1 VSKNRLCEGEM
12 HTVKMLLKKRETVL
26 GLIIIILVAII
37 TPLAPSFL
45 TYDNITNILKAYTVL
60 GIFSIGV
67 LLVIISGGVDV
78 SFTAIAQVVQY
89 VVVYILLNYFT
100 GNITVAIIMALIIG
114 TTMGLFNG
122 FLIYHYNMPAI
133 IITIATQS
141 LFYGLLYVI
150 TKGKFLYEIPRY
162 FWRLAD
168 AKIFVDSANAAI
180 GLSVV
185 TVIWFFL
192 ALFFS
197 LLLRYTIMGRSIYL
211 IGCNRTAAQRAGINV
226 LKTTLFIYGVTGA
239 ISAIASIVHVSIVQ
253 TVVPSSIVGQEMQV
267 IAAVVLGGAS
277 ITGGR
282 GTVAGTVLGVLL
294 FSILSN
300 ALTLLK
306 ISSYWY
312 NVFIGIIILGSV
324 IINAVQEIRQR
335 RHIVRVNVAE

>member
-1 VSKNRLCEGEM
+1 MGFF
-12 HTVKMLLKKRETVL
+12 KKREVIL
-26 GLIIIILVAII
+26 ALIILLLAAVI

-45 TYDNITNILKAYTVL
+45 TYDNITNILKTYTVL

-89 VVVYILLNYFT
+89 VVVYTLINYVT
-100 GNITVAIIMALIIG
+100 GNLALALIMALVIG
-114 TTMGLFNG
+114 TGLGLFNG
-122 FLIYHYNMPAI
+122 FLIYHYRMPAI

-150 TKGKFLYEIPRY
+150 THGRFLYEVPRY
-162 FWRLAD
+162 FWDL
-168 AKIFVDSANAAI
+168 ANARLFTDAANPAI

-185 TVIWFFL
+185 TVIWFAL
-192 ALFFS
+192 ALVFS
-197 LLLRYTIMGRSIYL
+197 LVLRYSIIGRSIYL
-211 IGCNRTAAQRAGINV
+211 IGCNRTAAQRVGVN
-226 LKTTLFIYGVTGA
+226 LLGTTLFVYGTAGA
-239 ISAIASIVHVSIVQ
+239 IAAVASIVHVSIVQ
-253 TVVPSSIVGQEMQV
+253 TVIPNSIVGQEMQV

-282 GTVAGTVLGVLL
+282 GTVGGTVLGVLL

-324 IINAVQEIRQR
+324 VINAVQEIQQR
-335 RHIVRVNVAE
+335 KNIVRVTIAAD

>member
-1 VSKNRLCEGEM
+1 MNTLKG
-12 HTVKMLLKKRETVL
+12 LLRKRETVL
-26 GLIIIILVAII
+26 ALIILLLGAVI

-45 TYDNITNILKAYTVL
+45 SYDNITNILKANTVL

-89 VVVYILLNYFT
+89 AVVYTLINHIT
-100 GNITVAIIMALIIG
+100 GNLALALIMALLIG
-114 TTMGLFNG
+114 TALGLLNG
-122 FLIYHYNMPAI
+122 FLIYHYRMPAI

-150 TKGKFLYEIPRY
+150 THGRFLYEVPRY
-162 FWRLAD
+162 FWDLANARLFAD
-168 AKIFVDSANAAI
+168 AANPAI

-185 TVIWFFL
+185 TVIWFGMAL
-192 ALFFS
+192 AFS
-197 LLLRYTIMGRSIYL
+197 LILRYSVIGRSVYL
-211 IGCNRTAAQRAGINV
+211 LGCNRTAAQRVGVNI
-226 LKTTLFIYGVTGA
+226 LGTTLFVYGTAGA
-239 ISAIASIVHVSIVQ
+239 VSAAASIVHVSIVQ
-253 TVVPSSIVGQEMQV
+253 TVIPNSIVGQEMQV

-306 ISSYWY
+306 ISPYWY

-324 IINAVQEIRQR
+324 VINAVQEMRQR
-335 RHIVRVNVAE
+335 KNIVRVTIAE

>member
-1 VSKNRLCEGEM
+1 MNKI
-12 HTVKMLLKKRETVL
+12 KMILKKRETILV
-26 GLIIIILVAII
+26 LIIFVLVGII
-37 TPLAPSFL
+37 TPRAPSFL

-60 GIFSIGV
+60 GIFSIAV

-89 VVVYILLNYFT
+89 VVVYILLNFFT
-100 GNITVAIIMALIIG
+100 GNIFIAMLMAVIIG
-114 TTMGLFNG
+114 TLMGLFNG

-150 TKGKFLYEIPRY
+150 TGGKFLYDIPKY
-162 FWRLAD
+162 FWSLAD
-168 AKIFVDSANAAI
+168 ARLFTDSTNAAI

-185 TVIWFFL
+185 TVLWFVL
-192 ALFFS
+192 AFIFS
-197 LLLRYTIMGRSIYL
+197 LLLRYTIIGRSIYL
-211 IGCNRTAAQRAGINV
+211 VGCNRTAAQRAGVNV

-239 ISAIASIVHVSIVQ
+239 ISGIASIVHVSIVQ

-277 ITGGR
+277 ITGGK
-282 GTVAGTVLGVLL
+282 GTVAGTILGVLL

-335 RHIVRVNVAE
+335 RYIVRVNVI

>member
-1 VSKNRLCEGEM
+1 MSVLKG
-12 HTVKMLLKKRETVL
+12 LLKKRE
-26 GLIIIILVAII
+26 LILAFIILALVLII

-67 LLVIISGGVDV
+67 LLVIISGGIDV

-89 VVVYILLNYFT
+89 VVVYVLLNYIS
-100 GNITVAIIMALIIG
+100 GNVLVSIIMALVIG
-114 TTMGLFNG
+114 TALGLLNG

-150 TKGKFLYEIPRY
+150 THGRFLYEVPKY
-162 FWRLAD
+162 FWNLAN
-168 AKIFVDSANAAI
+168 AKIFTAGAGI

-185 TVIWFFL
+185 TVLWFAI
-192 ALFFS
+192 ALLFS
-197 LLLRYTIMGRSIYL
+197 FLLRYTVIGRSIYL
-211 IGCNRTAAQRAGINV
+211 IGCNRTAAQRVGVNI
-226 LKTTLFIYGVTGA
+226 LKTTLFVYGVTGA
-239 ISAIASIVHVSIVQ
+239 ISAVASIVHVSIVQ
-253 TVVPSSIVGQEMQV
+253 TVIPNSIVGQEMQV

-277 ITGGR
+277 ITGGK
-282 GTVAGTVLGVLL
+282 GTVSGTVLGVLL

-312 NVFIGIIILGSV
+312 NVFIGFIILGSV
-324 IINAVQEIRQR
+324 VINAAQEIRQR
-335 RHIVRVNVAE
+335 KNIVRVSITD

>member
-1 VSKNRLCEGEM
+1 MNTLKG
-12 HTVKMLLKKRETVL
+12 LLKKREVIL
-26 GLIIIILVAII
+26 ALIILLLVVII

-45 TYDNITNILKAYTVL
+45 TYDNITNILKTYTVL

-89 VVVYILLNYFT
+89 VVVYTLINYFT
-100 GNITVAIIMALIIG
+100 GNLAISIIMALVIG
-114 TTMGLFNG
+114 TALGLFNG
-122 FLIYHYNMPAI
+122 FLIYHYRMPAI

-150 TKGKFLYEIPRY
+150 THGRFLYEVPHY
-162 FWRLAD
+162 FWDL
-168 AKIFVDSANAAI
+168 ANAKLFTDAANSAI
-180 GLSVV
+180 GLSIV
-185 TVIWFFL
+185 TLIWFAM
-192 ALFFS
+192 ALVFS
-197 LLLRYTIMGRSIYL
+197 LILRYSIIGRSIYL
-211 IGCNRTAAQRAGINV
+211 IGCNRTAAQRVGVNI
-226 LKTTLFIYGVTGA
+226 LRTTLFVYGITGA

-253 TVVPSSIVGQEMQV
+253 TVIPNSIVGQEMQV

-282 GTVAGTVLGVLL
+282 GTVGGTVLGVLL

-324 IINAVQEIRQR
+324 VINAVQEIQQR
-335 RHIVRVNVAE
+335 KNIVRVKIAE

>member
-1 VSKNRLCEGEM
+1 MRNIKIIFR
-12 HTVKMLLKKRETVL
+12 KRETIL
-26 GLIIIILVAII
+26 ALIILVLVAVI

-45 TYDNITNILKAYTVL
+45 SYDNITNILKAYTVL

-89 VVVYILLNYFT
+89 VVVYVLLNYIT
-100 GNITVAIIMALIIG
+100 GNIIAAVLMALVIG
-114 TTMGLFNG
+114 TALGLLNG

-150 TKGKFLYEIPRY
+150 THGRFLYEVPKY
-162 FWRLAD
+162 FWDLAS
-168 AKIFVDSANAAI
+168 AKIFATGVNGTV

-185 TVIWFFL
+185 TVIWFIM

-197 LLLRYTIMGRSIYL
+197 LLLRYTIIGRSIYL
-211 IGCNRTAAQRAGINV
+211 IGCNRAAAQRAGVNV
-226 LKTTLFIYGVTGA
+226 LATTLFIYGVTGA
-239 ISAIASIVHVSIVQ
+239 ISAVASIVHVSIVQ
-253 TVVPSSIVGQEMQV
+253 TVIPNSIVGQEMQV

-277 ITGGR
+277 ITGGK

-324 IINAVQEIRQR
+324 IINAAQEIRQR